1 MAEEQEWREKLEQ
14 YAAPV
19 ALGAAFLS
27 GITQCISASN
37 TLQPWVLYPALALW
51 ALAAGLGW
59 ANTNMPIFLVGA
71 AGGYSVAL
79 RLFLPL
85 SLSPTFGWLRL
96 VILFVGLGGL
106 YLFTRQEF
114 IDRLYYAGALVAA
127 LIPLIL

>member
-1 MAEEQEWREKLEQ
+1 MAEEQEWREKVEQ

-59 ANTNMPIFLVGA
+59 ANTNMPIFVVGA
-71 AGGYSVAL
+71 AGGYSVAI

-85 SLSPTFGWLRL
+85 SLSATFGWPRL
-96 VILFVGLGGL
+96 LILLLGLGGL
-106 YLFTRQEF
+106 YWFTRQEF
-114 IDRLYYAGALVAA
+114 MDRLVYAGMLVAA
-127 LIPLIL
+127 AIPLVL